1 MTARSPLA
9 ERSSDLEL
17 VDARELAFVAQLDV
31 RVDPATAASLGFPT
45 VPNTAT
51 TTGDR
56 DVVVARAGRVAR
68 RGRPGAAGAIVDELA
83 RSLDGLHHS
92 IVDVSANRAAL
103 ELAGPSRHDLLA
115 SACPIDL
122 HPRSWGDGRCAQ
134 SVFGAAQV
142 LLHERDG
149 VTRLFVRP
157 SFATT
162 SSTYSWPRRDRD
174 TGGSRLPHLSG

>member
-1 MTARSPLA
+1 VTARSPLA

-17 VDARELAFVAQLDV
+17 VDARELAFVAQIDV
-31 RVDPATAASLGFPT
+31 RVGPATAASLGFPT

-56 DVVVARAGRVAR
+56 DALWLAPDEWLVVGPA
-68 RGRPGAAGAIVDELA
+68 AAGAIVDELA

-92 IVDVSANRAAL
+92 IVDVSANRVAL
-103 ELAGPSRHDLLA
+103 ELGGPSRHDLLA

-122 HPRSWGDGRCAQ
+122 HPRSWGGGRCAQ
-134 SVFGAAQV
+134 SMFGAAQV

-149 VTRLFVRP
+149 MTRLFVRP
-157 SFATT
+157 SFAD
-162 SSTYSWPRRDRD
+162 YVVDLLLAAARP
-174 TGGSRLPHLSG
+174 

>member
-17 VDARELAFVAQLDV
+17 VDARELAFVAQIDV
-31 RVDPATAASLGFPT
+31 RVGPATAASLGFPT
-45 VPNTAT
+45 VPNSAT

-56 DVVVARAGRVAR
+56 DALWLTPDEWLVVGA
-68 RGRPGAAGAIVDELA
+68 GAAGAIVDELA

-92 IVDVSANRAAL
+92 IVDVSANRVAL
-103 ELAGPSRHDLLA
+103 ELGGPSRHDLLA

-122 HPRSWGDGRCAQ
+122 HPRSWGGGRCAQ
-134 SVFGAAQV
+134 SMFGAAQI

-157 SFATT
+157 SFAD
-162 SSTYSWPRRDRD
+162 YVVDLLLAAARP
-174 TGGSRLPHLSG
+174 

>member
-1 MTARSPLA
+1 VTARSPLA
-9 ERSSDLEL
+9 ERSSALEL
-17 VDARELAFVAQLDV
+17 VDARELPFVAQLDV
-31 RVDPATAASLGFPT
+31 RVEHATAARLGFPT

-56 DVVVARAGRVAR
+56 DALWLAPDEWLVVGA
-68 RGRPGAAGAIVDELA
+68 PGATGAIVDELA

-92 IVDVSANRAAL
+92 IVDVSANRVAL
-103 ELAGPSRHDLLA
+103 ELGGPSRHDLLA

-122 HPRSWGDGRCAQ
+122 HPRSWGGGRCAQ

-142 LLHERDG
+142 LLHERDE

-157 SFATT
+157 SFAD
-162 SSTYSWPRRDRD
+162 YVVDLLLAAARP
-174 TGGSRLPHLSG
+174 

>member
-17 VDARELAFVAQLDV
+17 VDARELAFVSQLDV
-31 RVDPATAASLGFPT
+31 RVDPSTAAGLGFPT
-45 VPNTAT
+45 TPNRA

-56 DVVVARAGRVAR
+56 DALWLAPDEWLVV
-68 RGRPGAAGAIVDELA
+68 GASGTAGAIADELA

-92 IVDVSANRAAL
+92 IVDVSANRVAL
-103 ELAGPSRHDLLA
+103 ELGGPSRHDLLA

-122 HPRSWGDGRCAQ
+122 HPRSWGGGRCAQ

-149 VTRLFVRP
+149 ATRLFVRP
-157 SFATT
+157 SFAD
-162 SSTYSWPRRDRD
+162 YVVDLLLAAARP
-174 TGGSRLPHLSG
+174 

>member
-17 VDARELAFVAQLDV
+17 VDARELAFVAQIDV
-31 RVDPATAASLGFPT
+31 RVGPATAASLGFPT

-56 DVVVARAGRVAR
+56 DALWLAPDEWLVVG
-68 RGRPGAAGAIVDELA
+68 PGAAGAIVDELA

-92 IVDVSANRAAL
+92 SVDVSANRVAL
-103 ELAGPSRHDLLA
+103 ELGGPSRHDLLA

-122 HPRSWGDGRCAQ
+122 HPRSWGGGRCAQ
-134 SVFGAAQV
+134 SMFGAAQV

-149 VTRLFVRP
+149 MTRLFVRP
-157 SFATT
+157 SFAD
-162 SSTYSWPRRDRD
+162 YVVDLLLAAARP
-174 TGGSRLPHLSG
+174 